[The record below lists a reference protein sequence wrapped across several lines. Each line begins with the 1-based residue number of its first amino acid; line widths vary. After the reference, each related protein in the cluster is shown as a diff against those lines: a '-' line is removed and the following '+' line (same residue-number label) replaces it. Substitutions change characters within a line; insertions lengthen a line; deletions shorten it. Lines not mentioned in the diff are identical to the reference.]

1 MDYEMHSKLYDLIYD
16 KIEEYTVDDFYITNK
31 DIKNI
36 AEIIIETL
44 EKNKLLK

>member
-16 KIEEYTVDDFYITNK
+16 KIEEYTVDDFYLKDK

-44 EKNKLLK
+44 EKNNLLK